1 MPQGKFIPILIYLL
15 MIAGIGSEGVNANNR
30 SHSEKV
36 MKNSGGIFPCWV
48 DGKWI
53 KKFTGRERI

>member
-1 MPQGKFIPILIYLL
+1 
-15 MIAGIGSEGVNANNR
+15 MIAGIGSEGVNETNR
-30 SHSEKV
+30 YHSEKV